1 MRRACRGARC
11 DTIFRVQK
19 RLLIIEDEPTIGRAL
34 ARIFE
39 KEGYVVDVART
50 HADSLTFQEGYQC
63 GVFDIEL
70 PDSDGVDLAATLRS
84 RGVVKEIVFFS
95 GMNDGKSEAR
105 ARARGVYVHKSEGL
119 TRLRNVVAA
128 LLGSAGG
135 G

>member
-1 MRRACRGARC
+1 
-11 DTIFRVQK
+11 VPK
-19 RLLIIEDEPTIGRAL
+19 RLLIVEDEPTIGRAL

-39 KEGYVVDVART
+39 KEGYAVDVART
-50 HADSLTFQEGYQC
+50 HADSLTFQDQYQC

-70 PDSDGVDLAATLRS
+70 PDSDGVDLASTLRS
-84 RGVVKEIVFFS
+84 RGVVKEVVFFS

-105 ARARGVYVHKSEGL
+105 ARSRGIYVHKSEGL

-135 G
+135 SV